1 MDIVLIKRK
10 GVKET
15 TNPPKP
21 LWLAC
26 VVDTMLP
33 LSDFW
38 TLYAQR
44 FNVDHWNRL
53 AQQRLHWTLPQ
64 LGSPDTE
71 QSWSDLI
78 PLMTWQLWL
87 AREIVQDEPLPW
99 QKSLPQQSLLTP
111 GRVAQA
117 FSTILAT
124 IGTPACSP
132 KPRGKSPGWPKGT
145 KRTPKIPYP
154 TVKKRYSP

>member
-99 QKSLPQQSLLTP
+99 QKSLPQESLTP

-117 FSTILAT
+117 FSTIA
-124 IGTPACSP
+124 
-132 KPRGKSPGWPKGT
+132 
-145 KRTPKIPYP
+145 
-154 TVKKRYSP
+154 VQN

>member
-1 MDIVLIKRK
+1 
-10 GVKET
+10 
-15 TNPPKP
+15 
-21 LWLAC
+21 
-26 VVDTMLP
+26 MLP

-53 AQQRLHWTLPQ
+53 AQQRLHWTLAQ

-99 QKSLPQQSLLTP
+99 QKSLPQESLTP

-117 FSTILAT
+117 FSTIALRIKLRT
-124 IGTPACSP
+124 FFCSP
-132 KPRGKSPGWPKGT
+132 FP
-145 KRTPKIPYP
+145 IPCSRRH
-154 TVKKRYSP
+154 KDRLS